1 MKAEKLPLEQHSKR
15 KPPTPEQIRAEQKR
29 QAEGDRAQIKAN
41 LPVAANSSTA
51 LAIPDSRTDVQ
62 RYLDE
67 IAPASIVGR
76 LVKFTK
82 DGQFATSD
90 DGTVI
95 GDDVDFIA
103 LVDQTLIG
111 WVKFGE
117 EGEPPERHMGLL
129 YEGFVMPPRD
139 SLGDLDQTKWEIG
152 LDGRPADPY
161 QHHVYLVLQRGD
173 TSELFTFATSSMT
186 GRRAI
191 GTLLRHYD
199 RTQRTRSTDYPVIR
213 LKVGGFQHRDDRVG
227 WVKVPVLAVVG
238 RAPKHGAATPPDSSL
253 AADMNDEIGF

>member
-1 MKAEKLPLEQHSKR
+1 MQTEKVKR
-15 KPPTPEQIRAEQKR
+15 QPPTAEQIRKQQKADAE
-29 QAEGDRAQIKAN
+29 KA
-41 LPVAANSSTA
+41 LPVPTNSNATA
-51 LAIPDSRTDVQ
+51 LAMPDTRTDVQ

-95 GDDVDFIA
+95 GDSIDFIA

-111 WVKFGE
+111 WVKFGQ

-129 YEGFVMPPRD
+129 YDGFVMPPRD
-139 SLGDLDQTKWEIG
+139 SLGDLNRAKWEIG
-152 LDGRPADPY
+152 LDGQPADPW

-199 RTQRTRSTDYPVIR
+199 RIMQRARSGEYPVIR

-238 RAPKHGAATPPDSSL
+238 RAPKDGTATPPDTSL
-253 AADMNDEIGF
+253 KADLNDEIGF